1 MRDRRPG
8 RDVFDHPYFL
18 KRNMTNTFFSHFP
31 PTVVQ
36 STVSLHNESFIVFLC
51 LARKGQE
58 GFPAFTTMH

>member
-36 STVSLHNESFIVFLC
+36 CTVI
-51 LARKGQE
+51 AQ
-58 GFPAFTTMH
+58 